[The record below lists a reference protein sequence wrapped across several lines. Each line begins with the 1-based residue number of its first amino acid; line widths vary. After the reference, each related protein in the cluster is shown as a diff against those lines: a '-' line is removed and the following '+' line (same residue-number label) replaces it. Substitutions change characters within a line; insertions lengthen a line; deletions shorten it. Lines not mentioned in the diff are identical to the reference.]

1 MSAANQRIDAP
12 AEVELAPFRCCA
24 ATLASSEESALA
36 LGQASAE
43 MMSSVLTLWSQQMQ
57 IGLAWTQAAGEALA
71 TGLPQ
76 VQAHGGQAWRGSED
90 HLKEDD
96 MRVSECMTREVELA
110 GPNDTIAE
118 AAKRMARL
126 DAGVL
131 PVRDNDRLVGMI
143 TDRDIA
149 VRGVAQGRGPDARV
163 GDVMNAEVKYCY
175 DDEEVGEVLKK
186 MGELQL
192 RRMPV
197 LNHDKRLVGIISLG
211 DLAASSETKQA
222 GDALCDIS
230 RPGGQHSQTA
240 H

>member
-1 MSAANQRIDAP
+1 MNAANQPIDAP

-24 ATLASSEESALA
+24 AALASSQESAHA

-43 MMSSVLTLWSQQMQ
+43 MMSSVFALWSQQMQ
-57 IGLAWTQAAGEALA
+57 IGLAWAQATGEALA
-71 TGLPQ
+71 SGLPQ
-76 VQAHGGQAWRGSED
+76 AQGQAWRGSEH

-149 VRGVAQGRGPDARV
+149 VRGVGQGRGPDTRV

>member
-24 ATLASSEESALA
+24 ATLASSQESAHA
-36 LGQASAE
+36 LGQAGAE
-43 MMSSVLTLWSQQMQ
+43 MMSSVFALWSQQMQ
-57 IGLAWTQAAGEALA
+57 IGLAWAQAAGEALA
-71 TGLPQ
+71 SGLPQ
-76 VQAHGGQAWRGSED
+76 VQAHEGQAWRGSEH

-149 VRGVAQGRGPDARV
+149 VRGVGQGRGPDTRV